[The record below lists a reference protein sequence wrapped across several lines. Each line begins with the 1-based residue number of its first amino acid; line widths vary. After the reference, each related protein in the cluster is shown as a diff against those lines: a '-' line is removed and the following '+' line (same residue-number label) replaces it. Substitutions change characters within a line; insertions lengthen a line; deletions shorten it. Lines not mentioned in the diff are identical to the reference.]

1 MTTRSKTTPC
11 PAMTKPT
18 TEHHA
23 ALLKL
28 ARELADYG
36 TYLRDRRR
44 PPLVRAIGHGIRDRI
59 RAALDEQEL
68 GK

>member
-1 MTTRSKTTPC
+1 V
-11 PAMTKPT
+11 
-18 TEHHA
+18 TEDHHA
-23 ALLKL
+23 ALVKL

-36 TYLRDRRR
+36 AYLRDRRR